1 MKKILFINSNK
12 AWGGGEKWHH
22 NMSLAISNSETK
34 YEVSLLANHESELH
48 YKLKQNKKIKTYS
61 LNLSNISY
69 LNPLKRFKAK
79 QLLRRLKPD
88 VIILNLP
95 SDVKLFAPIAKKI
108 GVEKVIYRR
117 GMPHPIKKN
126 YLNNLT
132 YKNVDLF
139 IANSIEI
146 KKSII
151 QNYPEFESKVKI
163 IYNGVD
169 FRELTLKEVSS
180 PIILGN
186 LGRLVHQKGQI
197 QLINLAKKLI
207 EKSFNHFVIK
217 IAGKGPLEEELNELI
232 RKNELSEHIKMLG
245 HIDTD
250 SFFRKIDL
258 FIFTSYFEGSA
269 NALIESLQYSIP
281 AITFNISSNPEVIQ
295 DGENGYLV
303 SVDDTEQMANKIIEL
318 SGDPKRYHKMQE
330 ACHKILTQKFI
341 YSDKIKEFEEIINE
355 S

>member
-1 MKKILFINSNK
+1 
-12 AWGGGEKWHH
+12 
-22 NMSLAISNSETK
+22 
-34 YEVSLLANHESELH
+34 
-48 YKLKQNKKIKTYS
+48 
-61 LNLSNISY
+61 
-69 LNPLKRFKAK
+69 
-79 QLLRRLKPD
+79 
-88 VIILNLP
+88 
-95 SDVKLFAPIAKKI
+95 
-108 GVEKVIYRR
+108 
-117 GMPHPIKKN
+117 MPHPIKKN

-180 PIILGN
+180 PITLGN
-186 LGRLVHQKGQI
+186 LGRLVQQKGQI

-207 EKSFNHFVIK
+207 EKSFNHFVIE

-245 HIDTD
+245 HIDAD

-330 ACHKILTQKFI
+330 ACHRILTQKFI